1 MSRVT
6 KKFFGK
12 KRNRFAVGTFL
23 FLTFLSL
30 TAEFWANSRPL
41 ILKYHSEI
49 FFPVLSEVAPT
60 RLGITD
66 QVVMDYRALKLGEK
80 DWALW
85 PLIAWDPY
93 ESNNAVER
101 FPAPPS
107 KVNLLGTDDRGRDLL
122 ARLLY
127 GFRTSLLYAALV
139 WVFAVI
145 MGVGAGAKMGFFG
158 GKIDFF
164 GGRVIEVFH
173 SVPLFFVLIIFSA
186 FMEPSLWGLALLAGS
201 LSWIGLSYYVRAE
214 VLKNR
219 KMPYVEAAL
228 SSGAGSWRVLLRHV
242 LPNSLGP
249 VITLSPLIVS
259 SHIVGLATLDF
270 LGFGL
275 APPTPSWG
283 ELLNQAQKHFTTA
296 WWLGVFP
303 AGALFVTL
311 ALLAVIGE
319 GVRRARER

>member
-1 MSRVT
+1 M
-6 KKFFGK
+6 KKFWREKRARVALVSFLILVFFG
-12 KRNRFAVGTFL
+12 A
-23 FLTFLSL
+23 
-30 TAEFWANSRPL
+30 TAELWSNSRPL
-41 ILKYHSEI
+41 VLDYHSEI
-49 FFPVLSEVAPT
+49 FFPVLNEIPPA
-60 RLGITD
+60 RLGIANR
-66 QVVMDYRALKLGEK
+66 VVLDYRALNLGEK
-80 DWALW
+80 DWAIW
-85 PLIAWDPY
+85 PFNAWDPF
-93 ESNNAVER
+93 ESNSQVQR
-101 FPAPPS
+101 YPS
-107 KVNLLGTDDRGRDLL
+107 GPSRLNFLGTDDRGRDLL

-127 GFRTSLLYAALV
+127 GFRTSLAYAGLV
-139 WVFAVI
+139 WIIVVL
-145 MGVGAGAKMGFFG
+145 MGVSAGAKMGFFG

-186 FMEPSLWGLALLAGS
+186 FLEPSLFGLAFLTGA

-219 KMPYVEAAL
+219 KMPYVEAAH
-228 SSGAGSWRVLLRHV
+228 SAGAGPWRVLFYHV

-249 VITLSPLIVS
+249 VITLSPLILS
-259 SHIVGLATLDF
+259 THILGLAALDF

-303 AGALFVTL
+303 SLALFVTL
-311 ALLAVIGE
+311 ALLAMIGD
-319 GVRRARER
+319 GVRRAREPGSRK